1 MHHTSDT
8 NQSRYQR
15 FRSKRKA
22 QGMKEL
28 RLWVPDPS
36 VAGFKKEALRQSRL
50 VSEQTEEREA
60 LEFIESAAQSIED
73 WK

>member
-1 MHHTSDT
+1 
-8 NQSRYQR
+8 
-15 FRSKRKA
+15 
-22 QGMKEL
+22 MKEL

-36 VAGFKKEALRQSRL
+36 VAGFKKKALRQSRL

-60 LEFIESAAQSIED
+60 LDFIESAAWSIEG

>member
-1 MHHTSDT
+1 MQTSNQ

-15 FRSKRKA
+15 FRSRRKA

-36 VAGFKKEALRQSRL
+36 APGFREEALRQSRL
-50 VSEQTEEREA
+50 ASETTANQDV
-60 LEFIESAAQSIED
+60 LEFIEDAAGSIEG
-73 WK
+73 WQ